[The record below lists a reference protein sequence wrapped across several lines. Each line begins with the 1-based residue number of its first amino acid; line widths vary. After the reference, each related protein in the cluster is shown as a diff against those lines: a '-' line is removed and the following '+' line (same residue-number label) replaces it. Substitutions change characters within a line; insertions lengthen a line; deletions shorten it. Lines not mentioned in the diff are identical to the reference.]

1 MGVGFGVD
9 FSGGD
14 VAVTYYLYINFAG
27 IENMEDLALG

>member
-14 VAVTYYLYINFAG
+14 VAVTYLYINFAG
-27 IENMEDLALG
+27 IENMEELALG